1 MGDGTEG
8 PGVIDMQSKTATGRV
23 GPLITAA
30 AVVAG
35 LFGAGTYMVQRP
47 DSGTA
52 TVALS
57 LRAHDEV
64 VFWPN
69 HTAVQR
75 SAVATINNAD
85 GQRAVR
91 AAIAQ
96 PDSLISIEAS
106 ALGDPASVEIRATA
120 AGAELATEAAVFAGE
135 LAVAEAIR
143 ERTVPLRAEIE
154 SISQELPLV
163 IAERDELLTQA
174 IEADLTASER
184 ALVSNAAETAAGVAT
199 VLETD
204 LARLEADVAAL
215 KSPLVLIDNPQEVDL
230 ARSAMKSSLASTL
243 GVFLVSLLG
252 LSLFRQPKE
261 SAEAETPDIDLTTVD
276 IDVSGPARSVEPTP
290 AAVE

>member
-1 MGDGTEG
+1 M
-8 PGVIDMQSKTATGRV
+8 IHMQSKTATGRV

-47 DSGTA
+47 DSDTT
-52 TVALS
+52 TVAVTV
-57 LRAHDEV
+57 RTHDEV

-69 HTAVQR
+69 HSAVQR

-96 PDSLISIEAS
+96 PDLLISIEAS
-106 ALGDPASVEIRATA
+106 ALGDPASIEIRATA
-120 AGAELATEAAVFAGE
+120 ASAELATEAAVFAGE
-135 LAVAEAIR
+135 LAVAEAVA

-163 IAERDELLTQA
+163 IAARDELLTQVV
-174 IEADLTASER
+174 EAELTASER

-204 LARLEADVAAL
+204 LARLEADVASL
-215 KSPLVLIDNPQEVDL
+215 KSPLVLIDNPQEVEL
-230 ARSAMKSSLASTL
+230 AGSAMKSSLASAL

-252 LSLFRQPKE
+252 FSLFRQPKE
-261 SAEAETPDIDLTTVD
+261 SSEAQTPDIDLTTVD
-276 IDVSGPARSVEPTP
+276 IDVSEPARSVEPTP